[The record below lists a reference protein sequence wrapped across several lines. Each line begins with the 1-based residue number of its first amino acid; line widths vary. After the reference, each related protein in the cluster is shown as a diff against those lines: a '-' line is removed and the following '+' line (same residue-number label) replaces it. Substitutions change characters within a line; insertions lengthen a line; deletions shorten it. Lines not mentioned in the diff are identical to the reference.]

1 MTADVSE
8 GTCFIEPFVCPL
20 EQVWHWKF
28 FLSFLFY
35 YLILEIRAIYKLHF
49 RSELNDKK
57 HHAEKRATLKGRNM
71 FQYLLY
77 LEAFTQEPNSLG
89 M

>member
-1 MTADVSE
+1 M
-8 GTCFIEPFVCPL
+8 
-20 EQVWHWKF
+20 
-28 FLSFLFY
+28 
-35 YLILEIRAIYKLHF
+35 LHF